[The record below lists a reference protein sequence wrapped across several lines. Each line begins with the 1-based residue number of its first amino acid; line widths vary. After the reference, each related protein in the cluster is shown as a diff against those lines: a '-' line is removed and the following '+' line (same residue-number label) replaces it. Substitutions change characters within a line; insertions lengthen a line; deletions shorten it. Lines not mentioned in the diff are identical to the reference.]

1 MGVGGVIK
9 KRKGGMAWT
18 IPKDDEELVDV
29 DENDRWGAPAPAPAP
44 AAAPGEAPVPAHK
57 GGWKNLAKKTKGWW
71 GKHAHASAPA
81 SDGKKHGAGWWG
93 KHAKAPAKAPAKAR
107 KGRRSKGHGKRR
119 SRCPRCH
126 CHRRRPFRWGRVK
139 GSSRKLYGKRRGSG
153 SGSGSGK
160 KKFSWGSIKTKG
172 KSWFKKVPHKK
183 GSWGKLKTKGKKLYG
198 KRRGSGSGK
207 KKKKFSWGS
216 IKAKGKSWLN
226 KAKTKGKSWL
236 HKAKKGG
243 AVACPKVGKLPAASA
258 KTTCAKAGCNYSED
272 KSNPFKTVRTC
283 SRGSGSGSGSGFNK
297 RKGGIAWTIPSSS
310 GSGSGGS
317 GVGGVIK
324 KRKGGMAWTI
334 PKDDEEEELEDDV
347 EEQQWSKCSNWGTH
361 GCHFRVYSGCKGCA
375 WQRG

>member
-1 MGVGGVIK
+1 MGNHRVHSSSLLLQDSDMLKLVALSLLIV
-9 KRKGGMAWT
+9 T
-18 IPKDDEELVDV
+18 ISAQELGADDILEDITSGAKEE
-29 DENDRWGAPAPAPAP
+29 WGAPAPAPAP

-57 GGWKNLAKKTKGWW
+57 GGWKGLAKKTTGWW
-71 GKHAHASAPA
+71 GKHAKASAPG

-93 KHAKAPAKAPAKAR
+93 KHAKAPAKAPK
-107 KGRRSKGHGKRR
+107 RRSKGYGKRR
-119 SRCPRCH
+119 
-126 CHRRRPFRWGRVK
+126 WGTAK
-139 GSSRKLYGKRRGSG
+139 KSGKKLYSKRRGSG

-160 KKFSWGSIKTKG
+160 KKKKFSWGSIKAKG

-198 KRRGSGSGK
+198 KRRGSGSGSG

-236 HKAKKGG
+236 NKAKKGG
-243 AVACPKVGKLPAASA
+243 AVTCPKVGKLPAASA

-283 SRGSGSGSGSGFNK
+283 SRGSGSGSGS
-297 RKGGIAWTIPSSS
+297 
-310 GSGSGGS
+310 
-317 GVGGVIK
+317 VIK

-334 PKDDEEEELEDDV
+334 PKDDEEEEEELETD
-347 EEQQWSKCSNWGTH
+347 EP
-361 GCHFRVYSGCKGCA
+361 
-375 WQRG
+375 